1 MTRHHWLIAAIVLQ
15 LGVLALEYLGSVWP
29 LWTGERGRLEIE
41 PVDPRS
47 MFRGNYARLGYSVA
61 SVDTS
66 LFSGPSERLRKG
78 EVVYVALE
86 QEDESWRAA
95 GIQLSKP
102 ASGVFLRGRLQHNWS
117 ADDSSFRV
125 RYGIEAWFAPKVKA
139 IEIEQATRRA
149 RSNNAR
155 AYAVVAVAGS
165 GRAALARLDLP
176 PEK

>member
-29 LWTGERGRLEIE
+29 LWTGERVRLEIE

-61 SVDTS
+61 SVNTS

-78 EVVYVALE
+78 EVVYVVLE
-86 QEDESWRAA
+86 QEDESWRAG

-102 ASGVFLRGRLQHNWS
+102 VSGVFLRGRLQRNWS
-117 ADDSSFRV
+117 ADQSSFGV
-125 RYGIEAWFAPKVKA
+125 RYGIEAWFAPRETA
-139 IEIEQATRRA
+139 IEIEQATRR
-149 RSNNAR
+149 RQGEDAR
-155 AYAVVAVAGS
+155 AFAEIAIASS
-165 GRAALARLDLP
+165 GRAALVELDLP
-176 PEK
+176 